1 MTTAVA
7 TLLRDARQA
16 AGLTQTSLAERARTS
31 QPAVAAYESGSR
43 TPTLS
48 TLERLLSACGRE
60 LVLDSQATPPV
71 HPTLDMLRRR
81 RTRLLAAA
89 RRHGA
94 RNVRVFGS
102 VARGDEGGQ
111 SDVDL
116 IVDLEPGRTLVD
128 LAAFREDAA
137 LILGVPVDIAT
148 PDLFKKHIRDE
159 ALREALP
166 L

>member
-1 MTTAVA
+1 MIPTAA
-7 TLLRDARQA
+7 TLLRDTRQA
-16 AGLTQTSLAERARTS
+16 AGLTQASLAQRAQTS

-48 TLERLLSACGRE
+48 TLERLLAACGRE
-60 LVLDSQATPPV
+60 LVLDSQATASARSMQALI
-71 HPTLDMLRRR
+71 HGR

-94 RNVRVFGS
+94 RNVRIFGS
-102 VARGDEGGQ
+102 VARGGESAE

-116 IVDLEPGRTLVD
+116 IVDLDVGRTLVD
-128 LAAFREDAA
+128 LAALREDAA
-137 LILGVPVDIAT
+137 SILGVPVDVVT
-148 PDLFKKHIRDE
+148 SDLLKEHVRDE
-159 ALREALP
+159 VLRDAVP